1 MKTTDFAEYLTSYFS
16 VWLPGQRNL
25 SSNTILSYRDTFRL
39 LLVYCKTVRGINPEK
54 LTVKMLTES
63 LVSEFLQWL
72 EDGRGCSITTRNQR
86 LAAIHAFVRYLQ
98 LEAPEQLLEFQ
109 RILAIPSKKASHK
122 PVEYLS
128 PDALSAVLSCPE
140 LSTPKGRRDLAVL
153 TLLYDSGARVS
164 ELADLTVRDVRLDA
178 PSTLTLHGKGRKTRC
193 VPLMSKTTALMRSYF
208 AEQDL
213 LDRSEKLDAPVFFNS
228 RGEKLTRAG
237 IAYILDKYVKRVKND
252 CSVLLP
258 ESVSPHCMR
267 HSKAVHMLQANVNLI
282 YIRDFL
288 GHVNISTTEIYAKV
302 DAQAKRSALEK
313 AYVSD
318 NHTGY
323 PEWNDNKDLMSW
335 LNNLCK

>member
-1 MKTTDFAEYLTSYFS
+1 MKTTDFAEYLMSYFS

-25 SSNTILSYRDTFRL
+25 GSNTIISYRDTFRL
-39 LLVYCKTVRGINPEK
+39 LLTYCKTVKGINPEK
-54 LTVKMLTES
+54 MTVKMLTES

-72 EDGRGCSITTRNQR
+72 EDERGCCITTRNQR
-86 LAAIHAFVRYLQ
+86 LAALHAFVRYLQ
-98 LEAPEQLLEFQ
+98 LEMPEQLLEFQ

-128 PDALSAVLSCPE
+128 PDALSAVLSCPD

-178 PSTLTLHGKGRKTRC
+178 PSTVILHGKGRKIRC

-208 AEQDL
+208 AEQGL
-213 LDRSEKLDAPVFFNS
+213 LDRNEKLDAPVFFNS
-228 RGEKLTRAG
+228 KGEKLTRAG
-237 IAYILDKYVKRVKND
+237 IAYILGKYVERVRND
-252 CSVLLP
+252 GNVLLP
-258 ESVSPHCMR
+258 KSVSPHCIR
-267 HSKAVHMLQANVNLI
+267 HSKAVHMLQANINLI

-288 GHVNISTTEIYAKV
+288 GHVNISTTEIYAKL
-302 DAQAKRSALEK
+302 DTETKRAALEK
-313 AYVSD
+313 AYIPDS
-318 NHTGY
+318 NTEY
-323 PEWNDNKDLMSW
+323 PEWNNNKDLMSW